1 MKPLGYFSVPALLTL
16 ALVAHPASGSA
27 DAEGAA
33 IEAANEWLAL
43 VDSSRFAESWQQAAS
58 LFRRAVSETQ
68 WESTVSAVRRPLGQ
82 LVSRSV
88 RGSQYAESLPGAP
101 DGRYVVI
108 QYDAVY
114 THKKAAI
121 ETVTP
126 MYEDGVWKV
135 SGYYIK

>member
-1 MKPLGYFSVPALLTL
+1 MKPLTYFTVPTLLTL
-16 ALVAHPASGSA
+16 ALVTHPASGSP
-27 DAEGAA
+27 DAERAA
-33 IEAANEWLAL
+33 IEAANQWLAL

-58 LFRRAVSETQ
+58 LFRGAVTEAQWETAVS
-68 WESTVSAVRRPLGQ
+68 SARRPLGKFI
-82 LVSRSV
+82 SRSV
-88 RGSQYAESLPGAP
+88 RGSHYAESLPGAP

-114 THKKAAI
+114 AHKKAAI

-126 MYEDGVWKV
+126 MYEGGIWKV

>member
-1 MKPLGYFSVPALLTL
+1 MKPRAYFTVPALLTL
-16 ALVAHPASGSA
+16 ALVAHPASGSP

-33 IEAANEWLAL
+33 IEVANQWLGL

-58 LFRRAVSETQ
+58 LFRETVSEAQWETAVS
-68 WESTVSAVRRPLGQ
+68 AARRPLGT
-82 LVSRSV
+82 LISRSV
-88 RGSQYAESLPGAP
+88 RGSQYTESLPGAP

-108 QYDAVY
+108 QYDAVFP
-114 THKKAAI
+114 HKKAAI

-135 SGYYIK
+135 AGYYIK